1 MKQWYGTAFLV
12 AYNAKISLRT
22 HTYTQLHART
32 TMQCMCVC
40 VILKFA
46 PQLSRDSDPK
56 THISIN
62 LSSDEAQVLQTSQG
76 NHMQRI
82 FL

>member
-1 MKQWYGTAFLV
+1 M
-12 AYNAKISLRT
+12 
-22 HTYTQLHART
+22 HA
-32 TMQCMCVC
+32 QPCSVCVC

-76 NHMQRI
+76 NHMKRI